1 MKIILLVDDDEQI
14 RFTFGMALRAR
25 GYRVL
30 ECDNG
35 PAGLEMAKK
44 TLPDLILTD
53 INMPGGG
60 GRDLLHHIRQDPELC
75 ARQVVLMTGRPEEV
89 TPRMGMAEGADDF
102 LVKPIRLEALLSC
115 VEARLSRAEIHWRVE
130 DRHLASLRSS
140 TVSTLPHELFTP
152 LAGIIGLSEI
162 LEMDDE
168 TLPREEAREYYRG
181 IHQSALRLQRTLR
194 NYLFMLFPDQGDP
207 DQTLSALQVEQ
218 SFREGLQNAAKR
230 HDRTDDLRVD
240 LAACPLRMGATS
252 LSMVVE
258 ELVDNACKFSGRGTP
273 ITVRLSTDGVLE
285 VGDQGRGMT
294 AEEMEQFGVFQQFD
308 RKKREQ
314 QGLGLGVSLV
324 RKLAGHYGATLST
337 ESTPGEGTRVKVK
350 MRLG

>member
-1 MKIILLVDDDEQI
+1 
-14 RFTFGMALRAR
+14 
-25 GYRVL
+25 
-30 ECDNG
+30 
-35 PAGLEMAKK
+35 
-44 TLPDLILTD
+44 
-53 INMPGGG
+53 
-60 GRDLLHHIRQDPELC
+60 
-75 ARQVVLMTGRPEEV
+75 MTGRPEEV